1 MGDIWGCSLDVLV
14 LVLVF
19 VFFIVIDSV
28 IVFLLV
34 MSCVLI
40 TLITCPKGHKSLR
53 VLYGSLFQQ
62 CVVVSEWVSQWVT
75 RSPIEL
81 FWTAKNEQQGVGEE
95 KCREERKGVKKETD
109 VAAASFQSMQI
120 TSMAQNWG
128 DSLQCKTK
136 SSSLQG
142 KTIQCSAGKEV
153 NHFAVLSAQSGAG
166 KSANLSWECRGWG
179 LRGVR
184 G

>member
-1 MGDIWGCSLDVLV
+1 
-14 LVLVF
+14 
-19 VFFIVIDSV
+19 
-28 IVFLLV
+28 
-34 MSCVLI
+34 MS
-40 TLITCPKGHKSLR
+40 KSE
-53 VLYGSLFQQ
+53 VT
-62 CVVVSEWVSQWVT
+62 EWVSQCVT

-81 FWTAKNEQQGVGEE
+81 FWTSKNEQQGVGEE

-109 VAAASFQSMQI
+109 VTTASFQSMQI

-153 NHFAVLSAQSGAG
+153 NHFAVLSAQ
-166 KSANLSWECRGWG
+166 ANLQIWVENVEGGGWG
-179 LRGVR
+179 GWGASWRKGSALMRDLSWNCQKHHRTHPHRHIHCQIVQKYSKLFSSCPSTSSFL
-184 G
+184 